1 MEATV
6 SENFGEPIS
15 AGAAPRT
22 WDSGELTVKFESG
35 FDLGRIERLL
45 QQARERGGPAPESLC
60 TLNLIAIFFNAGQYE
75 RARET
80 LEVAG
85 QIHPCRLIVV
95 IGDPLIEQESL
106 FARASVS
113 RSGGAITIER
123 LVLSATGRAI
133 RHLESAM
140 MGLLRPDLPR
150 VVFWGGRPHGD
161 LMRRAVE
168 TADRIITDSG
178 ARPATYLEEIAK
190 LLAKG
195 APIGDLAWPRIFPW
209 QALAADTLDLPNQ
222 REHRGNIRKA
232 RVVCA
237 GAVGAEGLLLL
248 GWVQSRIKRLQAE
261 IHAEGEADREET
273 AQSAAV
279 PRAAPMGLGQVKL
292 LEFVAPPATFTLRRE
307 KGILIADVKGDD
319 DGYCAN
325 RVRLPPDTPG
335 RLLALELKLLSGHD
349 ELYAQAAHAAA
360 KLLPTI
366 RP

>member
-1 MEATV
+1 V

-22 WDSGELTVKFESG
+22 WDSGELTLKFEGG
-35 FDLGRIERLL
+35 FDLRRIERLL
-45 QQARERGGPAPESLC
+45 QQARERGGPTPESVG

-85 QIHPCRLIVV
+85 QIHPCRLVVV

-106 FARASVS
+106 TASASVS

-123 LVLSATGRAI
+123 LVLSATGRAV

-168 TADRIITDSG
+168 SADRIITDSG
-178 ARPATYLEEIAK
+178 ARPAAYLTELAK
-190 LLAKG
+190 LLAKR
-195 APIGDLAWPRIFPW
+195 APIGDLAWARIFPW
-209 QALAADTLDLPNQ
+209 QALAADTLDLPNL

-248 GWVQSRIKRLQAE
+248 GWMQSRIKRLQVE
-261 IHAEGEADREET
+261 ILAEGESETEEEMV
-273 AQSAAV
+273 AASAP
-279 PRAAPMGLGQVKL
+279 PRPAPMSLGQVKA
-292 LEFVAPPATFTLRRE
+292 LEFEAPPATFSLRRE
-307 KGILIADVKGDD
+307 KGILVGNVKGDD

-325 RVRLPPDTPG
+325 RVRLPPETPG
-335 RLLALELKLLSGHD
+335 RLLALELKLLSGYD
-349 ELYAQAAHAAA
+349 ELYAQAAQAAA
-360 KLLPTI
+360 KLLASVRT
-366 RP
+366 